1 MSPAERILPLID
13 LTSLNHDDDAAAI
26 ERLCADAVTAHGPV
40 AAVCLYAKFVPQ
52 ARRLLEGSGVRVATV
67 ANFPKGGSDAGKASA
82 ETKAAVAAGAQ
93 EIDVVLPFA
102 AWLAGERAKARDL
115 IAACKAASGAQARL
129 KVILETAALGPPAK
143 VAEAARDAIAAGAD
157 FVKTSTGKGAGGA
170 TLEAAEAM
178 LSEIRAAGGSVGFKA
193 SGGIR
198 KVAEAAAYLALAER
212 ILGADWPRPDS
223 FRFGASSLLG
233 DVLQQLGDETR
244 TGDGGDY

>member
-13 LTSLNHDDDAAAI
+13 LTSLNDDDDAATI

-40 AAVCLYAKFVPQ
+40 AAVCLYAQFVPQ
-52 ARRLLEGSGVRVATV
+52 ARRLLEGSGVRIATV
-67 ANFPKGGSDAGKASA
+67 ANFPRGGSDVGRAAA
-82 ETKAAVAAGAQ
+82 ETAAAVAAGAD
-93 EIDVVLPFA
+93 EVDVVLPFE

-115 IAACKAASGAQARL
+115 IAACKAACGEQAHL
-129 KVILETAALGPPAK
+129 KVILETAALGPPAR
-143 VAEAARDAIAAGAD
+143 VAEAAGDAIAAGAD
-157 FVKTSTGKGAGGA
+157 FIKTSTGKGAGGA

-178 LSEIRAAGGSVGFKA
+178 LKEIRAAGGGVGFKA

-212 ILGADWPRPDS
+212 ILGADWPRPES

-233 DVLQQLGDETR
+233 DVLQELGGE
-244 TGDGGDY
+244 GAGGDY